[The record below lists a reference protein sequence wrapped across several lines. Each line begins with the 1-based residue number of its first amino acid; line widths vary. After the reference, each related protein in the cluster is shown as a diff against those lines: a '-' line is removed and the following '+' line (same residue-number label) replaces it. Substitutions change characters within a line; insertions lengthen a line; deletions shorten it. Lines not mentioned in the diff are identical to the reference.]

1 VQQVTPID
9 LDHRVE
15 PSRVRL
21 PHTPESGFGQFNHPI
36 IMDEG
41 APMAPSL
48 VPAPSF
54 IDQSR
59 PGVERFICRP

>member
-1 VQQVTPID
+1 
-9 LDHRVE
+9 
-15 PSRVRL
+15 
-21 PHTPESGFGQFNHPI
+21 
-36 IMDEG
+36 MDEG

-59 PGVERFICRP
+59 PGSSASFADLDRPELDRRV